1 MIPSNSKVLF
11 LACLIVILTASFAG
25 GASGFTV
32 VGKDQLKQELGKQD
46 VIIIDVRTASSWDSS
61 PWKVQGARRES
72 PAQVSEWATRYPKDQ
87 TIVLYC
93 A

>member
-1 MIPSNSKVLF
+1 MIPSNSKLLF

-61 PWKVQGARRES
+61 PWKVQGARREL
-72 PAQVSEWATRYPKDQ
+72 PAQVSEWATRYPKDK